1 MSVLN
6 PLKHLVATV
15 LVTAHDLLAGWHVPP
30 ESVWPLSVVALV
42 ILVRLA
48 VLPLAIPAVRSARA
62 AGRARP
68 ALLALGTLPRGAG
81 PEEVRAHLE
90 QRREINRAHGVTSL
104 GMLLPLLQ
112 LPVFFALYGVLADI
126 GAGRT
131 GGALTAT
138 VIASATSGGILGIGL
153 ADRWWPLVG
162 HPPAGRER
170 RRSARRRGRRADVGH
185 PAVRHA
191 SELLPARGSDGAGPG
206 DLADCRIRRGPGECH
221 LRACRRRP
229 LLGGEQSGHVAPA
242 GRCRPVAAHPG
253 NGRRLRARIA
263 PGTEPGPGPGWTHE
277 RHVDARRVAGRAH
290 AVTVGDLGVVRRPD
304 PVCRGRAGTVQ
315 AG

>member
-6 PLKHLVATV
+6 PLKQLVATV

-153 ADRWWPLVG
+153 ADRWWPLWATHPLAASAVG
-162 HPPAGRER
+162 ALAVVAGALTWATQRFVTPLNSFPPEGPMAQVLGILPTVAFVGVLVSATFVPAGVVLYWAVSNLVTLLQQAAVARWLPTPGTAAD
-170 RRSARRRGRRADVGH
+170 SARASRR
-185 PAVRHA
+185 
-191 SELLPARGSDGAGPG
+191 
-206 DLADCRIRRGPGECH
+206 
-221 LRACRRRP
+221 
-229 LLGGEQSGHVAPA
+229 
-242 GRCRPVAAHPG
+242 
-253 NGRRLRARIA
+253 
-263 PGTEPGPGPGWTHE
+263 EPS
-277 RHVDARRVAGRAH
+277 
-290 AVTVGDLGVVRRPD
+290 
-304 PVCRGRAGTVQ
+304 RGRARGGPTNGT
-315 AG
+315 